1 MVEFTK
7 VSSICSSDAALMS
20 YDAMNRVTLAT
31 VTSNCFIPLH
41 GLMRV
46 EGTGCLALGWAR

>member
-1 MVEFTK
+1 M
-7 VSSICSSDAALMS
+7 SHDAALMS
-20 YDAMNRVTLAT
+20 DDALNRGILDT
-31 VTSNCFIPLH
+31 VTSHCFIPLH

>member
-1 MVEFTK
+1 MVQFAN
-7 VSSICSSDAALMS
+7 VSSICSHDAALMS
-20 YDAMNRVTLAT
+20 YDALNHGILAN

-46 EGTGCLALGWAR
+46 EGTGCLAPG